1 MSLLLLKQFLVDEK
15 IETLRVR
22 HTKISKDLLVLPKF
36 RKQIPDSEKRYL
48 QYLIE
53 GLIARGKNLDLGD
66 EISEKD
72 LQTINKIDK
81 NCKICR

>member
-1 MSLLLLKQFLVDEK
+1 MKK
-15 IETLRVR
+15 IQTLRVR

-36 RKQIPDSEKRYL
+36 RKQIPDSRKRCL
-48 QYLIE
+48 QYLTE
-53 GLIARGKNLDLGD
+53 RLIARGKNLDLSD

-72 LQTINKIDK
+72 SKTINEIDK

>member
-1 MSLLLLKQFLVDEK
+1 MKK

-36 RKQIPDSEKRYL
+36 RKQIPDLGKRYL

-53 GLIARGKNLDLGD
+53 RLIAREENLDLSD

-72 LQTINKIDK
+72 SQTINEIDK